1 MKEAYATFPPVL
13 FSNSTTSGAPAT
25 LTHEAD
31 GYSFSE
37 LTGTQFNAATYIPI
51 DLTGLTLKDKVLRIN
66 NIHVARTT
74 SFDNT
79 SPHDPTRELFAGIY
93 SVRDLFLV
101 TTSPIVATQSV
112 ENAGI
117 APAQAQD
124 IQMEYLAGAFTGNNS
139 YGQVTPGII
148 PATGDPTELAFL
160 NLDPNQIVFCQI
172 DTLTTNV
179 QSKPTMS
186 SLLVPVDSCVYG
198 MGNLAALETLYCYR
212 LIKVNYIN
220 APTEGTVIVAG
231 KIGASIIQMNTQDIK
246 MPTLER
252 LQVMDT
258 NFNTTNPLIE

>member
-1 MKEAYATFPPVL
+1 MKEAYATFPPIL
-13 FSNSTTSGAPAT
+13 ATNATTAGAPAAT
-25 LTHEAD
+25 AIEAN
-31 GYSFSE
+31 GYSFSRI
-37 LTGTQFNAATYIPI
+37 TGNDFAAATYVPI

-66 NIHVARTT
+66 NIHVARTP

-79 SPHDPTRELFAGIY
+79 FPKSTTELGGIY
-93 SVRDLFLV
+93 SVRDMFLV
-101 TTSPIVATQSV
+101 TTSPIVATASI

-117 APAQAQD
+117 APAQSQD
-124 IQMEYLAGAFTGNNS
+124 IQMEYLAGGFTGNNS
-139 YGQVTPGII
+139 YGQVTPGIL

-172 DTLTTNV
+172 DTLTSNV
-179 QSKPTMS
+179 QSNPLLS

-212 LIKVNYIN
+212 FIKGNYIN
-220 APTEGTVIVAG
+220 TPSTGTIIMEA
-231 KIGASIIQMNTQDIK
+231 KIGAAIIQMNTQDIS